1 MFDEL
6 FELSRHFIRVLYR
19 PYRRKNFQDK
29 AFKSRCSIL
38 VGQRGVG
45 KTTAVVQHLV
55 DAHPDYAVSR
65 ACLYIPVDHFVVAQ
79 MPLYE
84 IARDFVNQG
93 GKLLCLDEIHK
104 QEEWALSLKSI
115 CDTFPDLRVVA
126 SGSSMLQIHKGSHDL
141 SRRAIV
147 WKMSG
152 FSFREYLEL
161 RLNLKLPVQTLE
173 RVLKGH
179 ECFAAD
185 IVSRLGEKDAKV
197 LGLFR
202 DYLQVGFY
210 PYFSEY
216 DDIDLFK
223 MTLEQNVHT
232 AIESDLPALNPSL
245 SGNSIKRIKQL
256 LAVIAASVP
265 FMPDFAKLRR
275 ILDIADDRTLKAYL
289 GYLEDAGLIMTLHK
303 AAGGLSSMEKPEK
316 IYLGDPNQ
324 IHALCTVGQANVG
337 NIRETFF
344 LRMVSG
350 GSPVYAA
357 DKGDFVIGKDVLV
370 EVGGR
375 SKTARQIRG
384 KQSAFL
390 ALDDIEIGVANKIP
404 LWLFGFLY

>member
-1 MFDEL
+1 MYDEI
-6 FELSRHFIRVLYR
+6 FELSRHFIRVLHR
-19 PYRRKNFQDK
+19 PYRRQTFQDR
-29 AFKSRCSIL
+29 AFKSRGSIL

-55 DAHPDYAVSR
+55 DSHPDYATSR

-93 GKLLCLDEIHK
+93 GKLLCLDEIQK
-104 QEEWALSLKSI
+104 QGDWARSLKSI
-115 CDTFPDLRVVA
+115 SDTFPDLRVVA

-147 WKMSG
+147 WKMNG

-161 RLNLKLPVQTLE
+161 RLNLKLPVQALDA
-173 RVLKGH
+173 VLKGH
-179 ECFAAD
+179 EGFAAE
-185 IVSRLGEKDAKV
+185 VVARLREKDARV

-210 PYFSEY
+210 PYFAEY
-216 DDIDLFK
+216 QDVDLFK

-245 SGNSIKRIKQL
+245 SGNSIMRIKRL

-275 ILDIADDRTLKAYL
+275 VLDIADDRTLKTYL
-289 GYLEDAGLIMTLHK
+289 GYLEEAGLIMALHR
-303 AAGGLSSMEKPEK
+303 AAGGLRAMEKPEK

-324 IHALCTVGQANVG
+324 IHALCAAGQVNVG

-344 LRMVSG
+344 LRMVSDV
-350 GSPVYAA
+350 SPVYAA
-357 DKGDFVIGKDVLV
+357 DKGDFVMGKDVLV

-375 SKTARQIRG
+375 SKTGRQIRG
-384 KQSAFL
+384 KPSAYL